1 MNLRISFYRLFIY
14 MSLFI
19 SSNLFWSCYKQE
31 KTIAIIT
38 VLDNNTNG
46 PLENVNVRLFYDNF
60 NGTNVPIIDEEKT
73 TSSNGSATFDFSDN
87 YQDGQA
93 GFAVLDIEINEVYM
107 GVINIVEMSTTEKVI
122 FIP

>member
-38 VLDNNTNG
+38 VLDNNTNS

-93 GFAVLDIEINEVYM
+93 GFAVLDIEINDVYM

>member
-38 VLDNNTNG
+38 VLDNNTNS

>member
-14 MSLFI
+14 LSLFI

-38 VLDNNTNG
+38 VLDNNTNS